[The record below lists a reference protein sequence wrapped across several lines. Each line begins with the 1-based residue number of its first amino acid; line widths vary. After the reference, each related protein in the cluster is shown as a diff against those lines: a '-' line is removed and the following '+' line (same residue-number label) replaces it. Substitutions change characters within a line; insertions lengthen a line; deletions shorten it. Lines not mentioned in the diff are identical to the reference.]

1 MQTRAEAYRGLHLS
15 IFAGAFVF
23 GIVMSS
29 LGSLLP
35 SLTVTVGLQKADAG
49 LLFLFMNFA
58 MLLGSLVFG
67 PICDRFGFRL
77 LLVLSALLISG
88 AFASLSRAAGYGSIV
103 FAVSILGFA
112 GGALNGGTNALLN
125 DISPDRRQS
134 ALNLLGIFF
143 GVGALFTPFF
153 IGSLITTMGLRFIL
167 VSLSVLTLA
176 PFVFFLLARFPAAK
190 YGGGFRPS
198 ELRAVLAS
206 PLLYL
211 FGFLLLFESG
221 NEFTVGGWVSSFLE
235 ESHGLGQSAAAYVL
249 AGYWGA
255 VLVGR
260 LAASRMGARL
270 SSATLVAGGAL
281 LAMLSAVGLIFSGN
295 SVLAAFFVTLVGL
308 GLATIFPTT
317 LAQAGAVFASHS
329 GTAFSVVFVLA
340 LCGGMTSPWL
350 VGKIAQN
357 HGIGTGFWVTVVSCA
372 AIVIL
377 QAVIRR
383 SARRFTI
390 SGQSSA

>member
-1 MQTRAEAYRGLHLS
+1 MQTKAETYRGLHLS

-23 GIVMSS
+23 GVVMSC

-35 SLTVTVGLQKADAG
+35 SLTATLGLQKVDAG
-49 LLFLFMNFA
+49 MLFLFMNFA
-58 MLLGSLVFG
+58 MLMGSLVFG

-77 LLVLSALLISG
+77 LLVASALLISG
-88 AFASLSRAAGYGSIV
+88 AFAMLSRAAGYVPIAVS
-103 FAVSILGFA
+103 VSILGFA
-112 GGALNGGTNALLN
+112 GGSMNGGTNALLN

-153 IGSLITTMGLRFIL
+153 IGSLITTLGLRLIL
-167 VSLSVLTLA
+167 VSLSTLTLA
-176 PFVFFLLARFPAAK
+176 PFALFTLARFPAAK
-190 YGGGFRPS
+190 HEGGFRPS
-198 ELRAVLAS
+198 ELKAVLAS

-235 ESHGLGQSAAAYVL
+235 ERHGLGQSVAAYIL

-260 LAASRMGARL
+260 LAASRIGTRI
-270 SSATLVAGGAL
+270 SAASLVTGGAL
-281 LAMLSAVGLIFSGN
+281 LAMLSTVGLIFSGN
-295 SVLAAFFVTLVGL
+295 GPVAAFFVALVGL

-329 GTAFSVVFVLA
+329 GTAFSVIFVLA

-350 VGKIAQN
+350 VGRIAQN
-357 HGIGTGFWVTVVSCA
+357 QGIGAGFWVTVVSCG
-372 AIVIL
+372 AIALL
-377 QAVIRR
+377 QAVIGRATRRARR
-383 SARRFTI
+383 S
-390 SGQSSA
+390 G

>member
-1 MQTRAEAYRGLHLS
+1 MQTEAVTYRGLHLS

-23 GIVMSS
+23 GVVMSS

-35 SLTVTVGLQKADAG
+35 SLTATLGLQKVDAG
-49 LLFLFMNFA
+49 MLFLFMNFG

-77 LLVLSALLISG
+77 LLVASALLISG
-88 AFASLSRAAGYGSIV
+88 AFAMLSRAAGYGSIV
-103 FAVSILGFA
+103 VSMSFLGFA

-153 IGSLITTMGLRFIL
+153 IGSLITTLGLRLIL
-167 VSLSVLTLA
+167 VSLSILTLA
-176 PFVFFLLARFPAAK
+176 PFALFMLARFPAAK
-190 YGGGFRPS
+190 HGGGFRPP
-198 ELRAVLAS
+198 ELQTVLAS

-235 ESHGLGQSAAAYVL
+235 ERHNLGQSVAAYVL

-260 LAASRMGARL
+260 LAASRIGARI
-270 SSATLVAGGAL
+270 SAVTLVTGGAL
-281 LAMLSAVGLIFSGN
+281 LAMLSTIALIFSG
-295 SVLAAFFVTLVGL
+295 SSAMAALFVALIGL

-329 GTAFSVVFVLA
+329 GTAFSVIFVLA

-350 VGKIAQN
+350 VGRIAQN
-357 HGIGTGFWVTVVSCA
+357 QGIGAGFWVTVVSCG
-372 AIVIL
+372 AIVLL

-383 SARRFTI
+383 AVRRFRHPC
-390 SGQSSA
+390 

>member
-1 MQTRAEAYRGLHLS
+1 MQTRTEAYRGLQVS

-35 SLTVTVGLQKADAG
+35 SLTAALGLQKADAG
-49 LLFLFMNFA
+49 MLFLFMNFA

-67 PICDRFGFRL
+67 PVCDRFGFRL
-77 LLVLSALLISG
+77 LLMASALLISG
-88 AFASLSRAAGYGSIV
+88 SFAMLSRAAGYASIV
-103 FAVSILGFA
+103 VSMSILGFA
-112 GGALNGGTNALLN
+112 GGVLNGGTNALLN

-153 IGSLITTMGLRFIL
+153 TGFLITTLGLRPIL
-167 VSLSVLTLA
+167 TSLSALTLA
-176 PFVFFLLARFPAAK
+176 PFALFLLARFPAAK
-190 YGGGFRPS
+190 HGGGFQPS
-198 ELRAVLAS
+198 ELRAVLGS

-235 ESHGLGQSAAAYVL
+235 ERHRLGPSAAAYVL

-255 VLVGR
+255 VLIGR
-260 LAASRMGARL
+260 LAASRIGARV
-270 SSATLVAGGAL
+270 SSVNLVAGGAL
-281 LAMLSAVGLIFSGN
+281 LAMLSTIGLIFSGN
-295 SVLAAFFVTLVGL
+295 AVAAALFIALVGL

-317 LAQAGAVFASHS
+317 LAQAGTAFASHS
-329 GTAFSVVFVLA
+329 GTAFSVIFVLA
-340 LCGGMTSPWL
+340 LSGGMTAPWL
-350 VGKIAQN
+350 VGRIAQN
-357 HGIGTGFWVTVVSCA
+357 HGIGAGFWVTAVSCG
-372 AIVIL
+372 AIVLL

-383 SARRFTI
+383 AVRGIRQ
-390 SGQSSA
+390 SG

>member
-1 MQTRAEAYRGLHLS
+1 MHAKAESYRGLRLS

-23 GIVMSS
+23 GVVMSS

-35 SLTVTVGLQKADAG
+35 SLTVTLGLQKVDAG
-49 LLFLFMNFA
+49 MLFLFMNFA

-77 LLVLSALLISG
+77 LLVASALLISG
-88 AFASLSRAAGYGSIV
+88 AFAMLSRAAGYGSIV
-103 FAVSILGFA
+103 VSMSVLGFA

-125 DISPDRRQS
+125 DISPERRQS

-153 IGSLITTMGLRFIL
+153 TGSLITTLGLRLIL
-167 VSLSVLTLA
+167 VSLSILTLA
-176 PFVFFLLARFPAAK
+176 PFALFMLARFPAAK
-190 YGGGFRPS
+190 HGGGFQPS
-198 ELRAVLAS
+198 ELRSVLSS

-221 NEFTVGGWVSSFLE
+221 NEFTIGGWVSSFLE
-235 ESHGLGQSAAAYVL
+235 ERHNLGRSSAAYVL

-255 VLVGR
+255 VLAGR
-260 LAASRMGARL
+260 LAASRIGTRI
-270 SSATLVAGGAL
+270 SAVALVASGAL
-281 LAMLSAVGLIFSGN
+281 LAMLSTIGLIFSGN
-295 SVLAAFFVTLVGL
+295 SVVAALFVALVGL
-308 GLATIFPTT
+308 GLATVFPTT
-317 LAQAGAVFASHS
+317 LAQAGAAFASHS
-329 GTAFSVVFVLA
+329 GTAFSVIFVLA

-357 HGIGTGFWVTVVSCA
+357 QGIGTGFWVTAVSCG
-372 AIVIL
+372 AIVLL
-377 QAVIRR
+377 QLVIRR
-383 SARRFTI
+383 VAHGIRQA
-390 SGQSSA
+390 G

>member
-1 MQTRAEAYRGLHLS
+1 MQRETEIYRGLQVS

-35 SLTVTVGLQKADAG
+35 SLTVTLGLQKADAG
-49 LLFLFMNFA
+49 MLFLCMNFA

-67 PICDRFGFRL
+67 PVCDRFGFRL
-77 LLVLSALLISG
+77 LLLVSALLISS
-88 AFASLSRAAGYGSIV
+88 AFAMLSREAGYGSIV
-103 FAVSILGFA
+103 VSMSVLGFA

-153 IGSLITTMGLRFIL
+153 IGSLITTLELRLIL
-167 VSLSVLTLA
+167 ISLSILTLA
-176 PFVFFLLARFPAAK
+176 PFALFMLARFPAAK
-190 YGGGFRPS
+190 HGGGFQPS
-198 ELRAVLAS
+198 ELRAVLGS

-221 NEFTVGGWVSSFLE
+221 NEFTIGGWVSSFLE
-235 ESHGLGQSAAAYVL
+235 ERHSLGPSAAAYIL

-260 LAASRMGARL
+260 LAASRIGARI
-270 SSATLVAGGAL
+270 SAATLVAGGAL
-281 LAMLSAVGLIFSGN
+281 LAMLSTIGLIFSGTGA
-295 SVLAAFFVTLVGL
+295 VAALFVALVGL

-317 LAQAGAVFASHS
+317 LSQAGAVFASHS
-329 GTAFSVVFVLA
+329 GTAFSVIFVLA
-340 LCGGMTSPWL
+340 LSGGMTSPWL
-350 VGKIAQN
+350 VGRIAQDQ
-357 HGIGTGFWVTVVSCA
+357 GVGAGFWVTVASCG
-372 AIVIL
+372 AIVLL

-383 SARRFTI
+383 AAGRIRQ
-390 SGQSSA
+390 SG

>member
-1 MQTRAEAYRGLHLS
+1 MRTRTEPYRGLQVS

-35 SLTVTVGLQKADAG
+35 SLTAALGLQKADAG
-49 LLFLFMNFA
+49 MLFLFMNFA

-67 PICDRFGFRL
+67 PVCDRFGFRL
-77 LLVLSALLISG
+77 LLMASALLISG
-88 AFASLSRAAGYGSIV
+88 AFAMLSWAVGYAWIV
-103 FAVSILGFA
+103 ASMSILGFA

-153 IGSLITTMGLRFIL
+153 TGSLITTLGLRLIL
-167 VSLSVLTLA
+167 INLSVLTLA
-176 PFVFFLLARFPAAK
+176 PFALFMLARFPAAK
-190 YGGGFRPS
+190 HGGGFQPS
-198 ELRAVLAS
+198 ELRAVLGS

-235 ESHGLGQSAAAYVL
+235 ERHRLGPSAAAYTL

-260 LAASRMGARL
+260 LVATRI
-270 SSATLVAGGAL
+270 SAGVSAVTLVTGGAL
-281 LAMLSAVGLIFSGN
+281 LAMLSTIGLIFSGN
-295 SVLAAFFVTLVGL
+295 GAAAAIFVSLVGL

-317 LAQAGAVFASHS
+317 LAQAGAAFASHS
-329 GTAFSVVFVLA
+329 GTAFSVIFVLA
-340 LCGGMTSPWL
+340 LSGGMTAPWL
-350 VGKIAQN
+350 VGRIAQDQ
-357 HGIGTGFWVTVVSCA
+357 GIGAGFWVTAVSCG
-372 AIVIL
+372 AIVLL
-377 QAVIRR
+377 QTVIRR
-383 SARRFTI
+383 AARRI
-390 SGQSSA
+390 S